1 MCVHVSTVY
10 KPYTHTHTHKQYIA
24 PTIIILISCPWHQ
37 CIRTSGLLYIAIYIY
52 MCTASGA
59 TVAAGS
65 GAGGLCTCTTCSLQ
79 AHKLML
85 NKNRDVLSCRSTC
98 TCMHKL

>member
-1 MCVHVSTVY
+1 
-10 KPYTHTHTHKQYIA
+10 
-24 PTIIILISCPWHQ
+24 
-37 CIRTSGLLYIAIYIY
+37 